1 MKSRQVSMKSGLT
14 RRTVI
19 QAMGIGAGMILGN
32 ELLFAKEK
40 APQTSSPRGGILRA
54 AFPGSA
60 NNSLNVLQSTNSTI
74 NNVRARLLWDP
85 LAEVDD
91 EKISW
96 RLMTSAESNKDSTL
110 WTIKLRQG
118 VTFSNGK
125 KLTAKDVLYS
135 LHSYTTQ
142 PGSQNGWLK
151 PLDISSSHIEDD
163 YTISLQLRRPVGTF
177 DWLLAQAMFI
187 FPEGTTDFDNAPGSG
202 AYTLSSFNQDKSVLI
217 AQHNYW
223 DDSAGPYLDEIHL
236 YSVEDSTARL
246 NGLKAGQ
253 FDYSG
258 GLTLLTAKTEKNNPL
273 IKIWQS
279 DHSQMSSLAFSMN
292 LSKPPFNNPYVVDA
306 LKYGIDREAMVRSV
320 TLGMGETANDS
331 LGAGQAWFNS
341 TLPTRQYDPEHSKAL
356 LKKSGLTSVTAMIR
370 TTDYQYG
377 TLESAILLLKQ
388 AKNAGFNL
396 TLNRLPAADYYS
408 DFTALLNTPL
418 QTNSYHSMPLP
429 VSLPFYYGKDAPWSF
444 TGPAPQELTK
454 LVNAMQKSKE
464 EDLREKTAELQN
476 WLWLYGGDA
485 IFARIPSVAG
495 SSPRVENVK
504 AAGFFDS
511 PLLRDAWLA

>member
-1 MKSRQVSMKSGLT
+1 MKSGLT
-14 RRTVI
+14 RRTVL
-19 QAMGIGAGMILGN
+19 QAMGIGTGLVLSN
-32 ELLFAKEK
+32 KLLFAGEK
-40 APQTSSPRGGILRA
+40 KQEMYPRGGILRA

-60 NNSLNVLQSTNSTI
+60 NNSVNVLLSTNSTI
-74 NNVRARLLWDP
+74 NNVRARLIWDP
-85 LAEVDD
+85 LAEIDGGN
-91 EKISW
+91 ISW
-96 RLMTSAESNKDSTL
+96 RLMTSAESNHDATL

-118 VTFSNGK
+118 VTFSNGQ

-135 LHSYTTQ
+135 LHIYSTQ
-142 PGSQNGWLK
+142 SGSQNGWLK
-151 PLDISSSHIEDD
+151 PLDISSSHIKDD
-163 YTISLQLRRPVGTF
+163 YTLSLQLKRPVGTF

-187 FPEGTTDFDNAPGSG
+187 FPEGTKDFTNAPGSG
-202 AYTLSSFNQDKSVLI
+202 AFTLGAFNQDKSVLI

-223 DDSAGPYLDEIHL
+223 DDNAGPYLDEIHL

-258 GLTLLTAKTEKNNPL
+258 GLTLLSARTEQKNPL

-279 DHSQMSSLAFSMN
+279 DNSQMNSLAFSMN
-292 LSKPPFNNPYVVDA
+292 LSKPPFNNPDVVNA

-320 TLGMGETANDS
+320 TLGMGEVANDS
-331 LGAGQAWFNS
+331 LGVGQTWFDS
-341 TLPTRQYDPEHSKAL
+341 SLPVREYDPEHSKAL
-356 LKKSGLTSVTAMIR
+356 LKKAGLTSVTAMIR

-388 AKNAGFNL
+388 ARNAGFNL

-408 DFTALLNTPL
+408 DFTTLLNTPL

-444 TGPAPQELTK
+444 TGPSSQELTK
-454 LVNAMQKSKE
+454 LVNAMQSSKME
-464 EDLREKTAELQN
+464 GLREKMADLQH

-485 IFARIPSVAG
+485 IFARLPSVAG

-511 PLLRDAWLA
+511 PLLRDVWLA